1 MKFSFVVTPDNIRS
15 IDDILAR
22 VGEKRSYSIRCSDDS
37 IILLDD
43 INGLMN
49 FPNTKS
55 RRIQRL
61 ACSVSNQ
68 EGATASVEFDAP
80 KGREA
85 TAQIIVKGEDD
96 LVVLVSN
103 SMEEQVLRTR
113 QWYTVLAAGNV
124 GGFIFLVAFFSL
136 FIWGAYEFISWS
148 VQGFPRIPTTKPV
161 ESGKMPPPVFMFFF
175 TAGLL
180 VIVIC
185 AWGLSAFR
193 KALFPL
199 GEFSIGDGERRIS
212 TARFWRRLL
221 GTSVLLALAVSFFAT
236 MLWSSILG

>member
-15 IDDILAR
+15 IDEILAR
-22 VGEKRSYSIRCSDDS
+22 VGEKRSFSIRCSDDS

-61 ACSVSNQ
+61 TCSVSNQ

-103 SMEEQVLRTR
+103 NLEDQILRTK
-113 QWYTVLAAGNV
+113 QWYTALTHL
-124 GGFIFLVAFFSL
+124 GGLIFLIAFFSL
-136 FIWGAYEFISWS
+136 FIWGAYEFISWWI
-148 VQGFPRIPTTKPV
+148 QGFPGILTTEPD
-161 ESGKMPPPVFMFFF
+161 ESGEMPGSVLTFFI

-180 VIVIC
+180 VSVIC
-185 AWGLSAFR
+185 IWGFGAFQR
-193 KALFPL
+193 ALFPT
-199 GEFSIGDGERRIS
+199 GEFSIGDGEGRIAA
-212 TARFWRRLL
+212 TRFWRRLL
-221 GTSVLLALAVSFFAT
+221 GTGVLLALAVSFFAT